1 MRELKTKSCEEIM
14 TTLYKPAVFAVEGLI
29 SQGLYILAG
38 SPKVGK
44 SWLALELGLAISKG
58 EKLLERPTRQGSALY
73 FCLED
78 SWQRIQSR
86 LYELTDEPSDKLYF
100 ALKAD
105 TINEGLCEQI
115 VKFKSEHDDLRLVV
129 IDTLQMVRS
138 DTDSSYGSDYA
149 ELLPLKTLA
158 EQLDISIVLVHHLR
172 KATDSD
178 PFNMISGS
186 TGLNGCVDGMLVL
199 KKDKR
204 CGGQAVLYA
213 TGRDIEDS
221 ELSLSRQGAR
231 WVLTDER
238 EDKPPDT
245 FVFAVHDLM
254 VERCSFK
261 GSATEFC
268 GLLKEKYGGEYF
280 ANRLTRNMFRHA
292 YELRDLGVTF
302 EVKRSNGQR
311 LLLICYDKNSDGSDG
326 INLMPEQAHTTDPTV
341 TECSGNAEISSL
353 SVEGDDSCTSISTD
367 PVPPPAVPDD
377 EADDPEYVLINGKR
391 VPVVRMS
398 FEDIVL
404 RSATRLRQKIYEER
418 GDIVPELKLKT

>member
-1 MRELKTKSCEEIM
+1 M
-14 TTLYKPAVFAVEGLI
+14 TTLYKPTVFAVEGLI
-29 SQGLYILAG
+29 SQGQYILAG

-44 SWLALELGLAISKG
+44 SWLALELCLAISKG
-58 EKLLERPTRQGSALY
+58 EKLLDRPTRQGSALY

-86 LYELTDEPSDKLYF
+86 LYELTDEPSDKLHF

-105 TINEGLCEQI
+105 TIGEGLCEQI

-138 DTDSSYGSDYA
+138 ETDSSYGSDYA
-149 ELLPLKTLA
+149 ELIPLKSLA
-158 EQLDISIVLVHHLR
+158 EKLSISIVLVHHLR

-213 TGRDIEDS
+213 TGRDIEDC
-221 ELSLSRQGAR
+221 ELSITRQGAR

-245 FVFAVHDLM
+245 FVFAVHDMM

-311 LLLICYDKNSDGSDG
+311 LLLISYDKNSDGSDG
-326 INLMPEQAHTTDPTV
+326 KNLMPEQVQTADPTV

-353 SVEGDDSCTSISTD
+353 SVEGDGSSTSISTD
-367 PVPPPAVPDD
+367 PEPSPTVPDND
-377 EADDPEYVLINGKR
+377 ADDPKYVLIDGKR
-391 VPVVRMS
+391 VPIVRMS
-398 FEDIVL
+398 FEDIVR
-404 RSATRLRQKIYEER
+404 RSAARLRQKIYEER
-418 GDIVPELKLKT
+418 CIPVPELKLET

>member
-1 MRELKTKSCEEIM
+1 MIITETLAAMRAFLYCEIKQICKPKNMQNREQLLDR
-14 TTLYKPAVFAVEGLI
+14 TT
-29 SQGLYILAG
+29 Q
-38 SPKVGK
+38 
-44 SWLALELGLAISKG
+44 
-58 EKLLERPTRQGSALY
+58 QGSALY

-78 SWQRIQSR
+78 SYTRIQSR
-86 LYELTDEPSDKLYF
+86 LYELTDEPTDKLF
-100 ALKAD
+100 FSLKAD
-105 TINEGLCEQI
+105 TIGSGLEEQL
-115 VKFKSEHDDLRLVV
+115 VKFKSEHDDLQLVV

-138 DTDSSYGSDYA
+138 ETDSSYGSDYA
-149 ELLPLKTLA
+149 ELIPLKTLA
-158 EQLDISIVLVHHLR
+158 EQLSISIVLVHHLR

-221 ELSLSRQGAR
+221 ELSLTRDGAR
-231 WVLTDER
+231 WVLTDVH

-268 GLLKEKYGGEYF
+268 SLLKEKYGGEYF

-311 LLLICYDKNSDGSDG
+311 LLLIGYDKNSDGSDG
-326 INLMPEQAHTTDPTV
+326 KNLMPEQVQTADPTV
-341 TECSGNAEISSL
+341 TECSGNAEITSL
-353 SVEGDDSCTSISTD
+353 SVEGDGSSTSISTD

-398 FEDIVL
+398 FEDIVR
-404 RSATRLRQKIYEER
+404 RSAARLRQKIYEER

>member
-1 MRELKTKSCEEIM
+1 LIELKTKSCEEIM
-14 TTLYKPAVFAVEGLI
+14 TTLYKPTVFAVEGLI

-44 SWLALELGLAISKG
+44 SWLALELCLAISKG
-58 EKLLERPTRQGSALY
+58 EKLLDRPTRQGSALY

-86 LYELTDEPSDKLYF
+86 LYELTDEPSEKLHF

-105 TINEGLCEQI
+105 TIGDGLCEQI

-138 DTDSSYGSDYA
+138 ETDSSYGNDYA
-149 ELLPLKTLA
+149 ELIPLKALA
-158 EQLDISIVLVHHLR
+158 ETLGISIVLVHHLR
-172 KATDSD
+172 KAADSD

-221 ELSLSRQGAR
+221 ELSLTRDGAR

-254 VERCSFK
+254 VGRCSFK

-268 GLLKEKYGGEYF
+268 SLLKEKYGGEYF

-311 LLLICYDKNSDGSDG
+311 LLLIGYDKNSDSSDG
-326 INLMPEQAHTTDPTV
+326 KNLMPEQAHTADPTV

-353 SVEGDDSCTSISTD
+353 SVEGDGSITSISTD

-418 GDIVPELKLKT
+418 CIPVPELKLGT

>member
-1 MRELKTKSCEEIM
+1 MIELKTKSCEEIM
-14 TTLYKPAVFAVEGLI
+14 TTLYKPTVCAVEGLI

-44 SWLALELGLAISKG
+44 SWLALELCLAISKG
-58 EKLLERPTRQGSALY
+58 EKLLDRPTRQGSALY

-86 LYELTDEPSDKLYF
+86 LYELTDEPSDKLHF

-105 TINEGLCEQI
+105 TIGDGLCEQI
-115 VKFKSEHDDLRLVV
+115 VKFQSEHDDLRLVV

-138 DTDSSYGSDYA
+138 DTDSSYSSDYA
-149 ELLPLKTLA
+149 ELIPLKALA
-158 EQLDISIVLVHHLR
+158 EKLSISIVLVHHLR
-172 KATDSD
+172 KAIDSD

-186 TGLNGCVDGMLVL
+186 TGLNGCVDGILVL

-213 TGRDIEDS
+213 TGRDIEDC

-254 VERCSFK
+254 VGRCSFK

-311 LLLICYDKNSDGSDG
+311 LLLIGYDKNSDGSDG
-326 INLMPEQAHTTDPTV
+326 KNLMPEHAHTADPTV
-341 TECSGNAEISSL
+341 TECFGNAEISSL
-353 SVEGDDSCTSISTD
+353 SVEGDGIDTSISTD
-367 PVPPPAVPDD
+367 PVPSSTVPDD
-377 EADDPEYVLINGKR
+377 EADDPEYVLIDGKR

-398 FEDIVL
+398 FDNIVL
-404 RSATRLRQKIYEER
+404 RSAARLRQKIYTEQ
-418 GDIVPELKLKT
+418 GIIVPELKLEM